1 MNTIKTVNL
10 DIAQQLLDIGI
21 SKAKELQSPSNIAIA
36 DAYGYLLAH
45 VRMDQA
51 QLPSIEHSIN
61 KAYTSALFQKP
72 THELKEPSEPKG
84 ELYGLNQTLNQRVIV
99 FAGGVPLFLNEHVVG
114 AVGVSGGTAEQDQS
128 IAQAIADHFNQT
140 QEKSI

>member
-51 QLPSIEHSIN
+51 LRPSIEHSIN

-72 THELKEPSEPKG
+72 TQELKEPSEPNG
-84 ELYGLNQTLNQRVIV
+84 ELYGLNNTLNQRVIV
-99 FAGGVPLFLNEHVVG
+99 LSLIH
-114 AVGVSGGTAEQDQS
+114 
-128 IAQAIADHFNQT
+128 I
-140 QEKSI
+140 